1 MSRPPFESPAALL
14 RQADRVLCAMRPA
27 FSVALYSD
35 GIGYRASFDY
45 RRRVLSVFDRN
56 TGELVARSRPGDPA
70 RLAASPKAC
79 PVAVGR

>member
-14 RQADRVLCAMRPA
+14 RQADRVLCAMQPA
-27 FSVALYSD
+27 FSTAFSAD

-56 TGELVARSRPGDPA
+56 TGELVAHSRPGDPR
-70 RLAASPKAC
+70 RLAALPKASRA
-79 PVAVGR
+79 VVGR